1 MTPVSLALVSV
12 PRWQTQFRCL
22 ETPSSLQSLYSQAG
36 ICQKPPTFTAER
48 NVEAKCKGCLNHFR
62 DALDS
67 LKAITKNKK
76 KAETTRCH
84 YFFLLTSNIG
94 RTHCLGS
101 TPPRQEEMGHQHGH
115 GQSLRRVLAQ
125 AVGLHA
131 PPCHVAN
138 SPGSVPA
145 LFSWAVGT
153 QPGMLGRDWGKH
165 LQNSWM
171 LGL

>member
-1 MTPVSLALVSV
+1 MTPVSLALGSV
-12 PRWQTQFRCL
+12 PRWQTQFQYL

-36 ICQKPPTFTAER
+36 ICQKPPAFTAER
-48 NVEAKCKGCLNHFR
+48 NVEAKGCLNHFR

-67 LKAITKNKK
+67 LKAITNKQK
-76 KAETTRCH
+76 KSWNNKVSL
-84 YFFLLTSNIG
+84 FFLLTSNID
-94 RTHCLGS
+94 RARCLGS
-101 TPPRQEEMGHQHGH
+101 TPPRQGEMGHQHGH
-115 GQSLRRVLAQ
+115 GQSLRRGLAQ

-153 QPGMLGRDWGKH
+153 QRGMLGRDWGKH